1 MVLTGKAVIWL
12 VLLTACSIT
21 LGALLHAKGLV
32 GYWGML
38 TVMISPQVGCVL
50 LCIWRKE
57 RLG

>member
-21 LGALLHAKGLV
+21 LGAVLHAKDLV
-32 GYWGML
+32 GYRGML
-38 TVMISPQVGCVL
+38 TVMISPQVGCL
-50 LCIWRKE
+50 LLSFWRMG